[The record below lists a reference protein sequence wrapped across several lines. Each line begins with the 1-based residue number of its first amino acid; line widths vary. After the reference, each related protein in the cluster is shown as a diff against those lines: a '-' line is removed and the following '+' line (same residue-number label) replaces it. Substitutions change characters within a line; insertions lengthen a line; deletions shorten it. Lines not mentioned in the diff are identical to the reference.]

1 MSAVGNLN
9 YVPIQNIE
17 GDAVGVITARETV
30 QNFDIISTDPDT
42 GAISEGISDS
52 VDMSLDG
59 DESITDSLSESSS
72 VVLV

>member
-30 QNFDIISTDPDT
+30 QNF
-42 GAISEGISDS
+42 
-52 VDMSLDG
+52 VCFKLR
-59 DESITDSLSESSS
+59 L
-72 VVLV
+72 